1 VPGLEQ
7 VIVAIVVLGGALG
20 AKLVADRRR
29 AARRADAP
37 HGIEADRANRV
48 SNRTLPFALVLMAG
62 QGLWLLVR
70 GDMLGGLVSYG
81 LLALVV
87 AAYWINDFIVRQAD
101 R

>member
-1 VPGLEQ
+1 MPGLEQ
-7 VIVAIVVLGGALG
+7 AIIAIVVCGAALG

-29 AARRADAP
+29 AAQRADAP
-37 HGIEADRANRV
+37 HGIEADRAGRA
-48 SNRTLPFALVLMAG
+48 SNRTLPVALLLMAG

-87 AAYWINDFIVRQAD
+87 AAYWINDFVLRQAD

>member
-1 VPGLEQ
+1 MPGLEQ
-7 VIVAIVVLGGALG
+7 VIVAIMVCGGALG

-29 AARRADAP
+29 AKQRADAP
-37 HGIEADRANRV
+37 YGIEADRAGRA
-48 SNRTLPFALVLMAG
+48 SNRTLPVALVLMAG

-81 LLALVV
+81 LLVLVV
-87 AAYWINDFIVRQAD
+87 AAYWINDLLLRHAD